1 MRERTLK
8 PWHGA
13 VFFLLIMIIFFVV
26 CVPLQSYCGLY
37 GVAAT
42 EIILLILA
50 LLFAKVMGHPLRSLF
65 PVHSPEGLPMVGT
78 ILMWISSYILAMV
91 VSLIQ
96 YRLFPRQMEAISGGL
111 DDVIYSVPFWVSVI
125 VVAVLPAICEE
136 AVHRGVIIHTMYR
149 VRKEWLVV
157 LIMGIYFG
165 LFHANPLRFLPTAI
179 LGAVMS
185 YIMLETENMVYSSA
199 FHMVNN
205 LVPMVLQE
213 FLLKTSQV
221 QQASEQLTGTDGS
234 TTIPLVSIGVYLI
247 LAAAAPFEMY
257 LGNYLLHRRNN
268 AKQPFFPKKQMDRTV
283 FKIAIPSAVFFI
295 TGIIC
300 FGCGIYFESVL

>member
-1 MRERTLK
+1 MREKTLK

-13 VFFLLIMIIFFVV
+13 AFFLLIMIVFFVV
-26 CVPLQSYCGLY
+26 CVPLQSYFGLY

-50 LLFAKVMGHPLRSLF
+50 LLFAKVMGYSLRSLF
-65 PVHSPEGLPMVGT
+65 PVRSPEGLPMLGT

-96 YRLFPRQMEAISGGL
+96 YRLFPGEMETINEGL
-111 DDVIYSVPFWVSVI
+111 NDVIYSVPFWVSVI
-125 VVAVLPAICEE
+125 VVALLPAICEE

-149 VRKEWLVV
+149 IRKEWLVV

-185 YIMLETENMVYSSA
+185 YIMLETENMVYSFA
-199 FHMVNN
+199 FHMINN
-205 LVPMVLQE
+205 LV
-213 FLLKTSQV
+213 
-221 QQASEQLTGTDGS
+221 GTM
-234 TTIPLVSIGVYLI
+234 TVPLISIGVYLI
-247 LAAAAPFEMY
+247 LGAAVPFGMY
-257 LGNYLLHRRNN
+257 LGNYLLHRRDNV
-268 AKQPFFPKKQMDRTV
+268 KQPFFPKEQMDRTV
-283 FKIAIPSAVFFI
+283 LKIAIPSAVFFI
-295 TGIIC
+295 AGIIC
-300 FGCGIYFESVL
+300 FGCGIYFESML